1 MSFVNCWDCGHP
13 TDLLVGTVSGYVY
26 CSACLAK
33 HKLPCDAPLS
43 LVPSVTPAQ
52 DTAEKPSARM
62 LRALS
67 DLRDLSLME
76 NHHVSDPAD
85 RHAVELARHLYATV
99 RAVDVDKL
107 RQRSLLEGV

>member
-1 MSFVNCWDCGHP
+1 MSFVSCSLCDRP
-13 TDLLVGTVSGYVY
+13 TDLLVGTVEGAVI
-26 CSACLAK
+26 CRCCRE
-33 HKLPCDAPLS
+33 KL
-43 LVPSVTPAQ
+43 TPALPPNPIAIPVQ
-52 DTAEKPSARM
+52 PEPAEKPSARM